1 MMESPTIKLALKG
14 YSKLNLSVADSR
26 LPITLLLLEQIV
38 NAFSSTIS
46 SDCHRRLMKAMCAI
60 AFFAA
65 LRVRKR
71 FVVVSP
77 LRMLFNRTKF
87 PSWHPLTVRAVPLN

>member
-65 LRVRKR
+65 LPVRKH

-77 LRMLFNRTKF
+77 LRMLFN
-87 PSWHPLTVRAVPLN
+87 